1 MVGIA
6 VPDVEVDPPAAVK
19 ARLEAFAA
27 EVLSEATTRPS
38 QIVHG
43 GLYLRG
49 LLEQGPRKSLEPTRL
64 RERAQHIGCGPA
76 CAERDK
82 DAPSALASWPA
93 PGRRED

>member
-1 MVGIA
+1 MVVMA

-27 EVLSEATTRPS
+27 EVLSEAATRPS

-49 LLEQGPRKSLEPTRL
+49 LLEQGPRKSLWPMVERL
-64 RERAQHIGCGPA
+64 AARRTMTGC
-76 CAERDK
+76 
-82 DAPSALASWPA
+82 STSW
-93 PGRRED
+93 R